1 MDGGGRP
8 CESMWNFKMTRH
20 HANGPWRDP
29 VNGRRRKKVICLVST
44 LLVLSLLITAVGI
57 VTTTGTE
64 SVSVTGYG
72 SGIIFVFGSFLGILG
87 LVLEEN
93 RNQLLLASIIFL
105 SFGVIAAFF
114 CLIVDGVFIVMN
126 IDLRPLHA
134 GRCQY
139 YGSGHSYLYEN
150 LFASVTCQG
159 LTESCNLQVR
169 SGTCY
174 CCDLYECAN
183 GGYLNNH
190 YEFVGVKSCQDVL
203 SLYMKIWLLIVL
215 NFLAFFLGILTT
227 AVLGSMRNMREHV
240 SCSDLTTRLLDP
252 SPTRQSPDDQN
263 HTPALC
269 PSAPFL
275 QEAAVMHHFA
285 AAVTKD
291 QTPGSITGGTKAEL
305 SSPPFAPL
313 CHLMHGAGSGY
324 LA

>member
-72 SGIIFVFGSFLGILG
+72 SGI
-87 LVLEEN
+87 
-93 RNQLLLASIIFL
+93 
-105 SFGVIAAFF
+105 
-114 CLIVDGVFIVMN
+114 

-275 QEAAVMHHFA
+275 QEAANPVHHFA